1 MVELLRL
8 LTPSLNIIR
17 FASTIKA
24 DFIFLDTH
32 PSLGVVVESSSRV
45 SSAVASVVDSI
56 TQLQSTFTH
65 SCVVVYGDLTDDKMT
80 TLQLAIPCGTVRIY
94 AASTVGA
101 GE

>member
-1 MVELLRL
+1 M
-8 LTPSLNIIR
+8 
-17 FASTIKA
+17 ASM
-24 DFIFLDTH
+24 
-32 PSLGVVVESSSRV
+32 
-45 SSAVASVVDSI
+45 VDSI

-94 AASTVGA
+94 AGSTGEA